1 LIRDY
6 SLGCL
11 SGAWGIHHV
20 DIAQWAAD
28 ADNSG
33 PIDVEGTGSI
43 PDQGLFDTFQY
54 FEVEH
59 TYASGVKLLHL
70 DHITAR
76 KKIKQ
81 FDTRN
86 SMGMLFEGTEGW
98 IYVARGFIDAYPKS
112 ILKTV
117 IGPNEIKLP
126 VSNDHHRNFL
136 DAVRT
141 GTDPICPVGSG
152 VKSEIVCQQADIA
165 IRMGKKLRW
174 DNNKEEFIDD
184 PAANEFLSSPMRS
197 PWHL

>member
-1 LIRDY
+1 
-6 SLGCL
+6 
-11 SGAWGIHHV
+11 
-20 DIAQWAAD
+20 
-28 ADNSG
+28 
-33 PIDVEGTGSI
+33 
-43 PDQGLFDTFQY
+43 
-54 FEVEH
+54 VEH

-70 DHITAR
+70 DHGTAR
-76 KKIKQ
+76 QKIKQ

-112 ILKTV
+112 VLKTV

-126 VSNDHHRNFL
+126 VSNDHHQNFL

-141 GTDPICPVGSG
+141 GTDPICPVGPG

-174 DNNKEEFIDD
+174 DNDKEEFIGD